1 MASTSGGKEPPDIG
15 ANDGNEMEIN
25 YVPSPGGFVTLSEDR
40 LSSSSDTDSQVLV
53 SYHDFTLAQA
63 KKRKV
68 SVKNKEHQSKRVQ
81 ITSCENVVD
90 ISNSQSSYTIP
101 LGQREKQSV
110 LSGVTDSLV
119 SSDKSPP
126 QTVSLPFQSPSGRQA
141 YKDYDKGPYV
151 VHIQK
156 TDFDVIILCYHYE
169 MKGNLHLEF
178 KIISKFKKI

>member
-110 LSGVTDSLV
+110 LSGITDSLV

-126 QTVSLPFQSPSGRQA
+126 QTVPH
-141 YKDYDKGPYV
+141 V
-151 VHIQK
+151 VQDHTACAVNNARPDTAHPDNVVPHPGHEAILSKHI
-156 TDFDVIILCYHYE
+156 
-169 MKGNLHLEF
+169 
-178 KIISKFKKI
+178 

>member
-110 LSGVTDSLV
+110 LSGITDSLV

-141 YKDYDKGPYV
+141 YKDYDK
-151 VHIQK
+151 
-156 TDFDVIILCYHYE
+156 D
-169 MKGNLHLEF
+169 LHSESVSRIDPSVSMPEKLLLIVTTFEQ
-178 KIISKFKKI
+178 SELLLL